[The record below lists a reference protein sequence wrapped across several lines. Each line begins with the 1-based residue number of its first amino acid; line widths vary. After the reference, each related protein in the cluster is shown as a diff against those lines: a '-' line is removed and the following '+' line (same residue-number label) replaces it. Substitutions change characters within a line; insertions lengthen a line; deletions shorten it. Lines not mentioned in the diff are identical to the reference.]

1 MATCRDCDCETE
13 NEEDNYEGENAIIC
27 EDCAQYYEWCE
38 VCQTCNFAEGEDP
51 CRHMFWGNNREGW
64 GGCGTHSHNNHTSEK
79 ADFSALLSMIG
90 IESAK
95 QLKQSLELHKY
106 YFQFRGSTFGVEHVF
121 ANLFNADGEIKYD
134 GNYYWDKLNQ
144 VFDIKDEKLQ
154 EPITASINWLM
165 SLWSGSSEKWEIET
179 EAADLKT
186 AKWITE
192 WLDAQIV

>member
-1 MATCRDCDCETE
+1 M
-13 NEEDNYEGENAIIC
+13 
-27 EDCAQYYEWCE
+27 
-38 VCQTCNFAEGEDP
+38 
-51 CRHMFWGNNREGW
+51 
-64 GGCGTHSHNNHTSEK
+64 
-79 ADFSALLSMIG
+79 
-90 IESAK
+90 
-95 QLKQSLELHKY
+95 
-106 YFQFRGSTFGVEHVF
+106 
-121 ANLFNADGEIKYD
+121 FNADGEIKYD

-192 WLDAQIV
+192 WLDAQLV